1 MEFQIDFN
9 WQIQTDGKS
18 RPLDPLLL
26 NLLAAIAEHGALQ
39 QAARQTH
46 VSYRHAWGSMEKWQA
61 IFGLPLIEKQRGR
74 GTTLAPAGQYLLQ
87 AHQHLQARLLPQLSN
102 QATQLRQQMQQ
113 LQTSQN
119 QSRLTI
125 FASHGLAVSALR
137 EQLTQQQIAVDLHFH
152 GSLESLQEL
161 QRGHCD
167 IAGFHIPV
175 GALGQQIA
183 DQYLALLDARQV
195 SLIYL
200 VRRQQGLMV
209 AAGNPLNIRD
219 LKDLSNSDLRFIN
232 RQRGSGT
239 RLLFDQLLSAHQIA
253 PTSIEGYQQ
262 EEFTHMAV
270 AAMIASGAADC
281 GFGIAAVADK
291 FALDF
296 LPICEE
302 HYCLA
307 IPTNRL
313 QTEPVQALLNTLK
326 ASPWRQSLADLT
338 GYDLSQTGQMVSFE
352 AIFGR

>member
-1 MEFQIDFN
+1 
-9 WQIQTDGKS
+9 
-18 RPLDPLLL
+18 
-26 NLLAAIAEHGALQ
+26 
-39 QAARQTH
+39 
-46 VSYRHAWGSMEKWQA
+46 
-61 IFGLPLIEKQRGR
+61 
-74 GTTLAPAGQYLLQ
+74 
-87 AHQHLQARLLPQLSN
+87 
-102 QATQLRQQMQQ
+102 
-113 LQTSQN
+113 
-119 QSRLTI
+119 
-125 FASHGLAVSALR
+125 R
-137 EQLTQQQIAVDLHFH
+137 ERLTQQEIAVDLHFH

-175 GALGQQIA
+175 GELGQQIA
-183 DQYLALLDARQV
+183 DQYLALLDARQI

-209 AAGNPLNIRD
+209 AAGNPLNIRN
-219 LKDLSNSDLRFIN
+219 LMDLSKGGLSFIN

-239 RLLFDQLLSAHQIA
+239 RLLFDQLLSAQQIA
-253 PTSIEGYQQ
+253 PTSIKGYQQ

-281 GFGIAAVADK
+281 GFGIAAVANK

-307 IPTNRL
+307 ITTKRL
-313 QTEPVQALLNTLK
+313 QTEPVQALLNSLK
-326 ASPWRQSLADLT
+326 ASEWRQSLAGLA
-338 GYDLSQTGQMVSFE
+338 GYDLSQSGQMVSFE

>member
-9 WQIQTDGKS
+9 WQIQMDGKN
-18 RPLDPLLL
+18 RPMDPLLL
-26 NLLAAIAEHGALQ
+26 NLLAAIADHGALQ

-46 VSYRHAWGSMEKWQA
+46 VSYRHAWGLMEKWQA
-61 IFGLPLIEKQRGR
+61 ILGLPLIEKQRGR

-113 LQTSQN
+113 LKTIQN
-119 QSRLTI
+119 QPRMTI
-125 FASHGLAVSALR
+125 FASHGLAIGALR

-161 QRGHCD
+161 QRDHCD

-183 DQYLALLDARQV
+183 DQYLSLLDTRQV

-200 VRRQQGLMV
+200 VRRQQGLMMK
-209 AAGNPLNIRD
+209 AGNPLNIRD
-219 LKDLSNSDLRFIN
+219 LSDLSKNELRFIN

-253 PTSIEGYQQ
+253 PASIKGYQQ

-270 AAMIASGAADC
+270 AAMISSDAADC

-313 QTEPVQALLNTLK
+313 QTEPVQALLNSLK
-326 ASPWRQSLADLT
+326 ATHWRQSLAGLA
-338 GYDLSQTGQMVSFE
+338 GYDLSQSGQMVSFE
-352 AIFGR
+352 TIFGR

>member
-18 RPLDPLLL
+18 RSLDPLLL
-26 NLLAAIAEHGALQ
+26 NLLAAIAEHSALQ
-39 QAARQTH
+39 QAARQTQ
-46 VSYRHAWGSMEKWQA
+46 VSYRHAWGLMEKWQA

-119 QSRLTI
+119 QPRLTI

-175 GALGQQIA
+175 GVLGQQIA

-200 VRRQQGLMV
+200 VHRQQGLMV

-219 LKDLSNSDLRFIN
+219 LKDLSKNDLRFIN

-239 RLLFDQLLSAHQIA
+239 RLLFDQLLSAQQIA
-253 PTSIEGYQQ
+253 PASILGYQQ

-313 QTEPVQALLNTLK
+313 QTEP
-326 ASPWRQSLADLT
+326 
-338 GYDLSQTGQMVSFE
+338 
-352 AIFGR
+352 